1 MQKVVGV
8 DSGADV
14 HVSKK
19 VVRFLCVT
27 VMDGRHGMDMMLPVP
42 ERPKCMLP
50 LPCSW

>member
-1 MQKVVGV
+1 VQKVVGA

-19 VVRFLCVT
+19 VLRCLCVT
-27 VMDGRHGMDMMLPVP
+27 ILNGMDMTLPVP
-42 ERPKCMLP
+42 ERPKRLLP